1 MALLLRREVWR
12 HKIQIREIK
21 GLYGISRKIKI
32 KSPRAKKVEP
42 VPIRSISSKITLT
55 KEKERPEKK
64 RKSEEEEKRR
74 REKKQCLFS
83 Q

>member
-1 MALLLRREVWR
+1 M
-12 HKIQIREIK
+12 
-21 GLYGISRKIKI
+21 YGISRKIKI

-64 RKSEEEEKRR
+64 ERARKKKRGEEK
-74 REKKQCLFS
+74 KSNACSLNSFY
-83 Q
+83 